1 MSNQYQH
8 GSLLLDP
15 PQFEGT
21 IHTLKE
27 IDFELAYLAVLT
39 YKGLKPL
46 SRWEQELADNDL
58 ELFHRI
64 GLLTRQVRRS
74 VRSGRKV
81 IDTIFSRAPIYIQL
95 YEQAFV
101 NTPVDK
107 SPRTQLFEGFF
118 FGYPSC
124 CVNEYIRKPFS
135 PNNLNEQQQK
145 ILFHWAC
152 RDCKVTPSLLP
163 AYQSIHDSI
172 ELL

>member
-8 GSLLLDP
+8 GNLLLDP
-15 PQFEGT
+15 PQLQGT
-21 IHTLKE
+21 IYTLKE

-39 YKGLKPL
+39 CKGLKPL
-46 SRWEQELADNDL
+46 SRWEQNLTDDDL
-58 ELFHRI
+58 VLLQRI

-74 VRSGRKV
+74 VRAGKKV
-81 IDTIFSRAPIYIQL
+81 IDTIFSRAPVYIQL
-95 YEQAFV
+95 YEQVFG

-124 CVNEYIRKPFS
+124 CVNEYIRKPFA

-163 AYQSIHDSI
+163 AYKSIHDSI
-172 ELL
+172 ERL

>member
-15 PQFEGT
+15 PKFQGT

-46 SRWEQELADNDL
+46 SRWEQDLANNDL
-58 ELFHRI
+58 ELLHRI

-74 VRSGRKV
+74 VRSDRKV

-95 YEQAFV
+95 YEQVFA

-124 CVNEYIRKPFS
+124 CVNEYIRKPFA
-135 PNNLNEQQQK
+135 PNNLSEEQQK

-152 RDCKVTPSLLP
+152 PDCKVTPSLLP
-163 AYQSIHDSI
+163 AFKSIHDSI